1 MPPRDPE
8 PAISRRKS
16 ETKFDIP
23 EPELAG
29 MLEKYC
35 DMRRRGFTQAAI
47 RPHPHVDQLLLQKFG
62 MRPKRVDGNRAKF
75 MSRRLRENEYSPAL
89 IRKALEHLGVDPDTY
104 YMIGPDYRIPEPSEE
119 GKARCIQ
126 ALQKAGFSDETIES
140 ALATLGVPP
149 GGRHPPKRS
158 SKKYA

>member
-1 MPPRDPE
+1 MWSTLPPP
-8 PAISRRKS
+8 
-16 ETKFDIP
+16 
-23 EPELAG
+23 
-29 MLEKYC
+29 
-35 DMRRRGFTQAAI
+35 FT
-47 RPHPHVDQLLLQKFG
+47 
-62 MRPKRVDGNRAKF
+62 RPKRVDGNRAKF

-140 ALATLGVPP
+140 ALATLGGPP

-158 SKKYA
+158 SKKDA